1 VVRHLVTYGRWYF
14 LRKCLKP
21 QCEPSPFGLGMLTG
35 TWDEDCP
42 GEAGLPGFVVAV
54 VLLVGAVVVVVVR
67 PGWLSAT

>member
-1 VVRHLVTYGRWYF
+1 
-14 LRKCLKP
+14 
-21 QCEPSPFGLGMLTG
+21 MLTG